1 MCLRTNLKQLRKRVI
16 QMTSKLINMENLM
29 IDNSLDERIKAL
41 ELELNQLK
49 RARNARRGKARA
61 RYPVRQYLSYM

>member
-49 RARNARRGKARA
+49 RARRARRAKARS
-61 RYPVRQYLSYM
+61 RFPVRHNVSYI

>member
-1 MCLRTNLKQLRKRVI
+1 MAEKHYQTEDQ
-16 QMTSKLINMENLM
+16 M
-29 IDNSLDERIKAL
+29 IDRTLNERIKAL

-61 RYPVRQYLSYM
+61 RYPIRQYLSYM

>member
-1 MCLRTNLKQLRKRVI
+1 
-16 QMTSKLINMENLM
+16 M

-49 RARNARRGKARA
+49 RARRARRVKARS
-61 RYPVRQYLSYM
+61 RYPVGHNVSYI